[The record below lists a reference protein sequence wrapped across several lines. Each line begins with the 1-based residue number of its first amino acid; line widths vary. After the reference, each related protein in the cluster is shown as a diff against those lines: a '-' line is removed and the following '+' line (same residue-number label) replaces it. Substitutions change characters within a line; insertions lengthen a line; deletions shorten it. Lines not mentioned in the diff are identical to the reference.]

1 MSTTPLLFST
11 PKCYLRIW
19 EPRTLL
25 TILGLIWTIIL
36 CFQIQEIE
44 IETAPGKRTEKELE
58 TLLLCCRQRRTN
70 GYQHVDIKD
79 FSQWLDLI
87 NFTLLSKD
95 AHQDNPKNAFDSFL
109 IQKTLICRS
118 RTRSAC

>member
-1 MSTTPLLFST
+1 
-11 PKCYLRIW
+11 
-19 EPRTLL
+19 
-25 TILGLIWTIIL
+25 
-36 CFQIQEIE
+36 
-44 IETAPGKRTEKELE
+44 
-58 TLLLCCRQRRTN
+58 LLLCCRQRRTN